1 MKRTVLV
8 IGLIAVLAISLFALT
23 GCGAEESKGIVGTWK
38 YGSGTTFM
46 YTFNA
51 DGTGSY
57 AGRNFKYTDTGSSVT
72 ITYDGDTA
80 SGTYNYTI
88 EGNTLKITESFGSIV
103 EYKK

>member
-1 MKRTVLV
+1 MKKSIIA
-8 IGLIAVLAISLFALT
+8 IGLIAVLAISLFVLT
-23 GCGAEESKGIVGTWK
+23 GCGEESKGIVGSWK
-38 YGSGTTFM
+38 YNGSTTLM

-57 AGRNFKYTDTGSSVT
+57 AGRNFKYEDTGTSVV
-72 ITYDGDTA
+72 ITYDGDTE

-88 EGNTLKITESFGSIV
+88 EGNTLKITDSFGSIV

>member
-1 MKRTVLV
+1 MKKTLLTLG
-8 IGLIAVLAISLFALT
+8 IIAVLAVALIALT
-23 GCGAEESKGIVGTWK
+23 GCGEESKGIVGSWK
-38 YGSGTTFM
+38 YNGSTTLM

-57 AGRNFKYTDTGSSVT
+57 AGRNFKYVDNGTSVV

-88 EGNTLKITESFGSIV
+88 EGKTLKITDSFGSIV
-103 EYKK
+103 EYSK